1 MVSHLADRRRTLSS
15 ERNACE
21 TWTSFPQNS
30 THFMP
35 KRKVLLSRRDLVA
48 YRAFSPEL
56 AYCRADGQ
64 VIGRDQLMRDV
75 ESQFRR
81 LSWLHSTFVR
91 ESIEAADDRACEIL
105 TQTGSAGTT
114 AFFLVHRIWELTRS
128 GRYYWTKL
136 EGRWRIYRVELIE
149 ENVSGR
155 FHFGLRSSIMT

>member
-1 MVSHLADRRRTLSS
+1 MRDPDKIAAELD
-15 ERNACE
+15 ACHAQAKSAFE
-21 TWTSFPQNS
+21 
-30 THFMP
+30 H
-35 KRKVLLSRRDLVA
+35 RDFVT
-48 YRAFSPEL
+48 YRELFSPEL
-56 AYCRADGQ
+56 AYCRADGR

-81 LSWLHSTFVR
+81 LSWVSSTFVR

-114 AFFLVHRIWELTRS
+114 AFLLVHRIWELTRR

-136 EGRWRIYRVELIE
+136 EGRWRIDRVELIE
-149 ENVSGR
+149 EHVSGR